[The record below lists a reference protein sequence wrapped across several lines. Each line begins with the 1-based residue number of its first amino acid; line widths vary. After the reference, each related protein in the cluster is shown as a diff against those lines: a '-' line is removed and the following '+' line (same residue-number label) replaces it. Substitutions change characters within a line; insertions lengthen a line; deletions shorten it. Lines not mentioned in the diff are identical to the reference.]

1 MGKAKVS
8 NIEMNEHEFFEYLLY
23 KTEIAFNQCHQKDQ
37 GWFYSICGTPIQVN
51 KGIIIGINWGVDNHY
66 QHQRQSKMELDEE
79 IKNYKFIKRSSPFLQ
94 NYLHIDLEKLD
105 FNYSNLC
112 FFRTPK
118 ENNLT
123 FNDYA
128 LSIPLFKEYVKF
140 INPPWIFSFGITNF
154 LRLIQAGEIIK
165 DQFKKHPDNNNKF
178 YGVSGKL
185 WGAKFYAVPHPGAHM
200 SIDARL
206 KIWNSIMDEIKK
218 S

>member
-1 MGKAKVS
+1 
-8 NIEMNEHEFFEYLLY
+8 
-23 KTEIAFNQCHQKDQ
+23 
-37 GWFYSICGTPIQVN
+37 
-51 KGIIIGINWGVDNHY
+51 
-66 QHQRQSKMELDEE
+66 MEPDEE
-79 IKNYKFIKRSSPFLQ
+79 IKNYKFIKSNSTFLI

-123 FNDYA
+123 SGDYA

-154 LRLIQAGEIIK
+154 LRLIQAREIK
-165 DQFKKHPDNNNKF
+165 KEQFKKHPDNHNKF

-185 WGAKFYAVPHPGAHM
+185 WDVQFYAVPHPGAHM
-200 SIDARL
+200 STNARL
-206 KIWNSIMDEIKK
+206 TIWKSITNEIKK
-218 S
+218 TQWQSI

>member
-1 MGKAKVS
+1 MT
-8 NIEMNEHEFFEYLLY
+8 EQEFFEYLLF
-23 KTEIAFNQCHQKDQ
+23 KTDDAFNKSHQKDK

-51 KGIIIGINWGVDNHY
+51 KGIIIGINWGVDNKH
-66 QHQRQSKMELDEE
+66 QHKRQSKMEIDEE
-79 IKNYKFIKRSSPFLQ
+79 IKNYKFIKNSSDFLI
-94 NYLHIDLEKLD
+94 NYLQINLEILD

-123 FNDYA
+123 FADYE

-154 LRLIQAGEIIK
+154 LRLLESKIIK
-165 DQFKKHPDNNNKF
+165 KEQYKKHPDNNNKF

-185 WGAKFYAVPHPGAHM
+185 WDTNFYAVPHPNAHVP
-200 SIDARL
+200 SEARL
-206 KIWNSIMDEIKK
+206 TIWKAISDEIKK
-218 S
+218 YAQSKRPSS